1 MKKQE
6 IKFITFYKFYVTE
19 LDIIYGIRAIE
30 GCENLSGDEC
40 LEVWGDMMRIMRKI
54 GSV

>member
-1 MKKQE
+1 MLDE
-6 IKFITFYKFYVTE
+6 LLRLMEYDSEE
-19 LDIIYGIRAIE
+19 LDIIYGVREIK

>member
-1 MKKQE
+1 MLNE
-6 IKFITFYKFYVTE
+6 LLRLEEYDSEE
-19 LDIIYGIRAIE
+19 LDIIYGIRAIK